1 MIIFIGAIF
10 PDLRLKLTFYVLKYW
25 ILYAEWENEVS
36 TFMKELQF
44 SLLQS
49 IRDLI

>member
-1 MIIFIGAIF
+1 MIIFICAIL
-10 PDLRLKLTFYVLKYW
+10 PYLRLKLTFHVLKYW
-25 ILYAEWENEVS
+25 ILYAECENEVS

-44 SLLQS
+44 GLLQT